1 VIRIAADV
9 SSCNS
14 GAPLQQRATEIKGKA
29 LSTCARDI
37 LVVDDDALLRG
48 MVAEWLA
55 QVGYSVREAQDG
67 VAALALLRGAPARL
81 LITDMQ
87 MPSLNGAET
96 LAIVCREFP
105 TMPVIAMS
113 GQFDSGFGFT
123 REAAIKQGA
132 SEVLAKPFSRDDLLA
147 LVRAVIDRT

>member
-1 VIRIAADV
+1 
-9 SSCNS
+9 
-14 GAPLQQRATEIKGKA
+14 
-29 LSTCARDI
+29 LSTCVIDI
-37 LVVDDDALLRG
+37 LVVDDDTLLRG
-48 MVAEWLA
+48 MVAEWLT
-55 QVGYSVREAQDG
+55 QVGYVVREAQDG

-87 MPSLNGAET
+87 MPSLNGAEM

-123 REAAIKQGA
+123 RETAIKAGA
-132 SEVLAKPFSRDDLLA
+132 TKVLAKPFSRDDLLMS
-147 LVRAVIDRT
+147 VRAVVDLEKL

>member
-1 VIRIAADV
+1 M
-9 SSCNS
+9 
-14 GAPLQQRATEIKGKA
+14 
-29 LSTCARDI
+29 STCVIDI
-37 LVVDDDALLRG
+37 LVVDDDTLLRG
-48 MVAEWLA
+48 MVAEWLT
-55 QVGYSVREAQDG
+55 QVGYVVREAQDG

-87 MPSLNGAET
+87 MPSLNGAEM

-123 REAAIKQGA
+123 RETAIKAGA
-132 SEVLAKPFSRDDLLA
+132 TKVLAKPFSRDDLLMS
-147 LVRAVIDRT
+147 VRAVVDLEKL

>member
-1 VIRIAADV
+1 
-9 SSCNS
+9 
-14 GAPLQQRATEIKGKA
+14 
-29 LSTCARDI
+29 LSTCVIDI
-37 LVVDDDALLRG
+37 LVVDDDTLLRG
-48 MVAEWLA
+48 MVAEWLT
-55 QVGYSVREAQDG
+55 QVGYVVREAQDG

-87 MPSLNGAET
+87 MPSLNGAEM

-123 REAAIKQGA
+123 RETAIKAGA
-132 SEVLAKPFSRDDLLA
+132 TKVLAKPFSRDDLLTS
-147 LVRAVIDRT
+147 VRAVVDLEKL

>member
-1 VIRIAADV
+1 M
-9 SSCNS
+9 
-14 GAPLQQRATEIKGKA
+14 
-29 LSTCARDI
+29 STCVIDI
-37 LVVDDDALLRG
+37 LVVDDDTLLRG

-55 QVGYSVREAQDG
+55 QVGYVVREAQDG

-87 MPSLNGAET
+87 MPSLNGAEM

-123 REAAIKQGA
+123 RETAIKAGA
-132 SEVLAKPFSRDDLLA
+132 TKVLAKPFSRDDLLTS
-147 LVRAVIDRT
+147 VRAVVDLEKL

>member
-1 VIRIAADV
+1 M
-9 SSCNS
+9 
-14 GAPLQQRATEIKGKA
+14 
-29 LSTCARDI
+29 STCVIDI
-37 LVVDDDALLRG
+37 LVVDDDTLLRG
-48 MVAEWLA
+48 MVAEWLT
-55 QVGYSVREAQDG
+55 QVGYVVREAQDG

-87 MPSLNGAET
+87 MPSLNGAEM

-123 REAAIKQGA
+123 RETAIKAGA
-132 SEVLAKPFSRDDLLA
+132 TKVLAKPFSRDDLLTS
-147 LVRAVIDRT
+147 VRAVVDLEKL

>member
-1 VIRIAADV
+1 M
-9 SSCNS
+9 
-14 GAPLQQRATEIKGKA
+14 
-29 LSTCARDI
+29 STCASDI

-48 MVAEWLA
+48 MVAEWLT

-67 VAALALLRGAPARL
+67 VAALALLRDAPARL

-87 MPSLNGAET
+87 MPSMNGAET

-113 GQFDSGFGFT
+113 GQFDSGLGFT
-123 REAAIKQGA
+123 RDTVIGQGA
-132 SEVLAKPFSRDDLLA
+132 REVLAKPFSRDDLLT
-147 LVRAVIDRT
+147 LVQSVVDRT

>member
-1 VIRIAADV
+1 
-9 SSCNS
+9 
-14 GAPLQQRATEIKGKA
+14 
-29 LSTCARDI
+29 LSTCVIDI
-37 LVVDDDALLRG
+37 LVVDDDTLLRG

-55 QVGYSVREAQDG
+55 QVGYVVREAQDG

-87 MPSLNGAET
+87 MPSLNGAEM

-123 REAAIKQGA
+123 RETAIKAGA
-132 SEVLAKPFSRDDLLA
+132 TKVLAKPFSRDDLLMS
-147 LVRAVIDRT
+147 VRAVVDLEKL